1 MTFDYLFKVIVVGDG
16 AVGKTSLT
24 RKFTTGQFRESY
36 KMTIGVDFSIK
47 ILKIKSKGK
56 SKESTVKLQI
66 WDTGGQER
74 FSYVRPLYYR
84 GALGALVCYD
94 LTNRKSF
101 LNLPK
106 WFGDVSKHCGNIPT
120 ILIATKTDL
129 EELRVVGSD
138 EGLSLAEQKGI
149 PFFETSA
156 KDGANV
162 ENTFNL
168 LTEHIVEDVEA
179 LEV

>member
-1 MTFDYLFKVIVVGDG
+1 MAFDYLFKVIVVGDG

-47 ILKIKSKGK
+47 ILKIPRKGK

-84 GALGALVCYD
+84 GALGALCCYD
-94 LTNRKSF
+94 ITNRKSF

-106 WFGDVSKHCGNIPT
+106 WFNDIEKHCGNIPT

-129 EELRVVGSD
+129 AELRVVDVD
-138 EGLSLAEQKGI
+138 EGQGFAEQRGI

-156 KDGANV
+156 KDGSYV
-162 ENTFNL
+162 EDTFNR
-168 LTEHIVEDVEA
+168 LTAQIVDDVEA
-179 LEV
+179 LEL

>member
-47 ILKIKSKGK
+47 ILKIQRNGK
-56 SKESTVKLQI
+56 SKVSTVKLQI

-94 LTNRKSF
+94 ITNRKSF

-106 WFGDVSKHCGNIPT
+106 WLSDVSKHCGNIPK
-120 ILIATKTDL
+120 ILIATKADL

-138 EGLSLAEQKGI
+138 EGLNFAKQEGI

-156 KDGANV
+156 KDGLNV
-162 ENTFNL
+162 EDMFNL